1 MKFILTSLIAVLT
14 TFSYGQKLKFKI
26 AGQSDTTVHL
36 VKYVGAK
43 LYYADT
49 AQIKNGYVEFDGS
62 KQQPGVMGVLLP
74 DQQLVEF
81 LFNKEEVHLETARPN
96 FVESMKIKKSEENRI
111 FNEYVKFISS
121 RKGEAQKLNAELSG
135 LDKNSDKYKEIEAK
149 VKAINEEVLAY
160 QKNISTNHSNM
171 LVGKLVKMTMEV
183 EIPEAPRDDKG
194 NLIDSNFRYHYYR
207 DHFFDNI
214 DFSVDGLVN
223 SPVFGN
229 KVEYFFGNRMLVQH
243 WDTILKY
250 SYRIVDQL
258 NPKSKAFEYIVS
270 YVTSTFGKSNQMGMD
285 KVYVMMADKYYC
297 SRNAEGK
304 SPAFWMTDEKLEELC
319 EKINVQ
325 KHLVMGVKAPNIILP
340 DTLDRPWDQLN
351 WINLHKIDAEYT
363 VLYFWDPECGHCKKV
378 TPKLAE
384 LYDKKFR
391 DRNVEVYAIG
401 KASGDDYKKWKDYIV
416 KNNLNFINVAVTETI
431 LKIGK
436 EDARMLIPRFTTLES
451 MNIHLTYDIFST
463 PRVFVLDKDKKFI
476 AKQLSISQLEDL
488 IDRLQGK
495 TDLPKLFPPDK
506 EEDEHMTK

>member
-384 LYDKKFR
+384 LYDKKFK

>member
-14 TFSYGQKLKFKI
+14 TFSYGQKLKIKI